1 MRETW
6 LVYNTPRGMNVLLE
20 WQHQECVISIQA
32 AGKAAPSLIG
42 TAKSVV
48 VISLLSLCTRRVV
61 YLDVLGGTCVMAL
74 ALDNGLWY
82 YMTDGQQQA
91 SLYANNDPWS
101 NTINVNQQVNANAV
115 SSLFKYPRQ
124 PDPWATSTVST
135 LNTVA
140 TVSDFFFHS
149 HCLT

>member
-1 MRETW
+1 MIGST
-6 LVYNTPRGMNVLLE
+6 
-20 WQHQECVISIQA
+20 ECALSLARQA
-32 AGKAAPSLIG
+32 AGKAVPGLIG
-42 TAKSVV
+42 TAKVV
-48 VISLLSLCTRRVV
+48 VVKPLVRRCTRRVV

-82 YMTDGQQQA
+82 YMPDGQQQT
-91 SLYANNDPWS
+91 SLYTNSEPWS
-101 NTINVNQQVNANAV
+101 NTINVNQQLNTNAV

-140 TVSDFFFHS
+140 TVSSIFFNPS
-149 HCLT
+149 LPTACE